1 MKNYKVIIAIILVV
15 LTVVSVYNLVSS
27 AITEASKY
35 NTALEKA
42 RYCSEREL
50 VDAASY
56 YDEALAINKTIDVY
70 DEYFNYYFKQDDF
83 DGATMIAKQM
93 VDAFPNDSKGYYNML
108 AVYEKHQ
115 DFKEFFYTYNLAK
128 KKNIISKEIEN
139 IYQKNEYQYFNVGH
153 GYINVKNIMN
163 DYYAVQNEKGFW
175 GYTDQ
180 KGSVVISC
188 KYEYAGCFS
197 SDMASVKDLNGKV
210 YYINSDDKRK
220 FVFDSEEKFDYLG
233 AVVNNIFVVGFGDKY
248 SFYNTNMEKLFGE
261 YEYAGTFNY
270 GIAAV
275 KKSGK
280 WCLIDEDGK
289 VVSDSY
295 DRILMNSNDVA
306 CLNSRVIATKGSD
319 HYILNEK
326 GEVVKKTDYDDI
338 AIASSGDLIAYKKNN
353 KWGFCDLNGNVIIE
367 PTYDNARSF
376 SYNYAA
382 VCKNGKWG
390 YISTENKIVIDC
402 KFDLALDFSETGCAY
417 VSENGGDLSMI
428 KLYKYNY
435 V

>member
-1 MKNYKVIIAIILVV
+1 MKNYKVIIAIVLVV
-15 LTVVSVYNLVSS
+15 LTVVSVYNLMSS
-27 AITEASKY
+27 ALTETSKY

-56 YDEALAINKTIDVY
+56 YDEALSIKKTIDVY
-70 DEYFNYYFKQDDF
+70 DEYFNFYLKQNDF
-83 DGATMIAKQM
+83 DGATMIAKQT
-93 VDAFPNDSKGYYNML
+93 VDAFPDDSKGYYNML
-108 AVYEKHQ
+108 SVNEKHQ
-115 DFKEFFYTYNLAK
+115 DFKGFFYTYNLAK
-128 KKNIISKEIEN
+128 KKNIISKEIEE
-139 IYQKNEYQYFNVGH
+139 IYQKNEYQYFNVGR
-153 GYINVKNIMN
+153 GYINVKNLMN
-163 DYYAVQNEKGFW
+163 GYYAVQNEKGFW
-175 GYTDQ
+175 GFTNQ
-180 KGSVVISC
+180 KGAVVIPC
-188 KYEYAGCFS
+188 EYEFAGGFS
-197 SDMASVKDLNGKV
+197 SDMAPVKDTDEKV
-210 YYINSDDKRK
+210 YYINSDNKRK
-220 FVFDSEEKFDYLG
+220 FVLDSEEKFDYLG
-233 AVVNNIFVVGFGDKY
+233 AVVNNIFAVGSGNKY
-248 SFYNTNMEKLFGE
+248 SFYNTNMEKLSE
-261 YEYAGTFNY
+261 DYDYAGTFNY

-295 DRILMNSNDVA
+295 DRILMNNNDVA
-306 CLNSRVIATKGSD
+306 CLNSRVIATKGSEQ
-319 HYILNEK
+319 YMLNEK
-326 GEVVKKTDYDDI
+326 GEVVKKTDFDDI
-338 AIASSGDLIAYKKNN
+338 AIASSGDLIAYKKDN

-376 SYNYAA
+376 SHNYAA

-428 KLYKYNY
+428 KLYKFNY